1 MITNSLYLKSPAKIN
16 LYLKILKK
24 RLDGFHEID
33 SAFQLIDLYDEIEI
47 INIDSNEIKIICDPS
62 IIKKEDN
69 IVFKAVKALKEDYRI
84 DKGVQISLKKN
95 IPIGAGLGGGS
106 SNAATVLLGLSK
118 MWNLNISHQEMLKR
132 GKNLGAD
139 VPFFINGENAF
150 VSGLSLIHI

>member
-24 RLDGFHEID
+24 RLDGFHDID

-69 IVFKAVKALKEDYRI
+69 IVFKAVKALKEDYGI
-84 DKGVQISLKKN
+84 DKGVQISLKK
-95 IPIGAGLGGGS
+95 
-106 SNAATVLLGLSK
+106 K
-118 MWNLNISHQEMLKR
+118 YSHR
-132 GKNLGAD
+132 CWTWRR
-139 VPFFINGENAF
+139 
-150 VSGLSLIHI
+150 